1 MPDTPLAHI
10 IREEI
15 ARAPIP
21 FRRFMELALYHPAHG
36 YYTSGRAQVGRK
48 GDFFTNV
55 SVGSLYGRLMARQF
69 VEVWQRLGEPAEFTI
84 VEQGANTG
92 DFAADAL
99 GGLRALN
106 SACFDATRYRIVEPA
121 PALAAKQREKLA
133 PFSGRV
139 EWCESE
145 AALPA
150 WTGVHFSN
158 ELVDA
163 FPVHVVKWTGA
174 EWLERHVENGPEGF
188 QFVDLAPSSPRL
200 AAACAKLPPRLEGT
214 ITEINLAAEDWISAT
229 AAKMERGCI
238 LAVDYGWEREEY
250 HAPTRT
256 TGTLSAY
263 ANHKREENP
272 LARPGEIDLTA
283 HVNFSD
289 LADAALAC
297 GLQVAGFTDQHHFM
311 VGPGEHHFA
320 DGANAEDV
328 RAFKTLMHP
337 QFMGLAFKVIAF
349 AKALPGG
356 PLTGFRY
363 ARKSAIG

>member
-1 MPDTPLAHI
+1 
-10 IREEI
+10 
-15 ARAPIP
+15 
-21 FRRFMELALYHPAHG
+21 
-36 YYTSGRAQVGRK
+36 
-48 GDFFTNV
+48 
-55 SVGSLYGRLMARQF
+55 VGSLYGRLMARQF

-363 ARKSAIG
+363 ARKSTIG